1 MWRIAERWALLGFG
15 SAGAPGA
22 AATSRRRPRSSQQAN
37 GEPVDASANPNPA
50 AGHGD
55 ALTGRF
61 ASTSHSWAV
70 GASPQTLAG
79 LAEMDPR
86 LGHRASRGPVDD
98 LGPAGRHRGARSG
111 AGPDPQLSTGGERVG
126 RDWSARSGRPARR

>member
-15 SAGAPGA
+15 SAGAPGRPP
-22 AATSRRRPRSSQQAN
+22 SRGAGPVHRSKP

-55 ALTGRF
+55 ALTGRP
-61 ASTSHSWAV
+61 ASTPDSWSV

-111 AGPDPQLSTGGERVG
+111 AGPDPRL
-126 RDWSARSGRPARR
+126 SARGDRIGRGRGAFSRRPARC

>member
-15 SAGAPGA
+15 SAGAPGRPP
-22 AATSRRRPRSSQQAN
+22 SRGAGPFHRSKP
-37 GEPVDASANPNPA
+37 GEPVDASADPNPA

-55 ALTGRF
+55 AFTGRS
-61 ASTSHSWAV
+61 ASTPDSWSV

-86 LGHRASRGPVDD
+86 LGHRASRGPVHD

-111 AGPDPQLSTGGERVG
+111 AGPDPQLSTNGDRGG

>member
-22 AATSRRRPRSSQQAN
+22 AAKSRRRPRSSHSAN
-37 GEPVDASANPNPA
+37 GEPVDASANPNPS

-55 ALTGRF
+55 ALPSRS
-61 ASTSHSWAV
+61 ASTPDSWAV

-79 LAEMDPR
+79 LAAMDPR
-86 LGHRASRGPVDD
+86 LGHRASRGPVHD
-98 LGPAGRHRGARSG
+98 LGPAGRHRGTRSG
-111 AGPDPQLSTGGERVG
+111 ANPDPQLSTRG
-126 RDWSARSGRPARR
+126 D